1 MQAYSTE
8 VWRPETP
15 IMHVLHFWWASQ
27 ERLNS
32 FQMFPNKKT
41 LHIRAH
47 SKTNRDNNSSKWSR
61 TSRGTQVGQLG

>member
-32 FQMFPNKKT
+32 FQMFPNKKPCT
-41 LHIRAH
+41 FGPIL
-47 SKTNRDNNSSKWSR
+47 KKRDNSSKWSR